1 LQYETVNEDEKS
13 LNTLCETDISEPEKR
28 KTTRKKVKRET
39 KDNKVSVGLS
49 KDYRSKEESEE

>member
-1 LQYETVNEDEKS
+1 
-13 LNTLCETDISEPEKR
+13 LNNLCETDISEPEKR

-39 KDNKVSVGLS
+39 KDKKVSVDLS